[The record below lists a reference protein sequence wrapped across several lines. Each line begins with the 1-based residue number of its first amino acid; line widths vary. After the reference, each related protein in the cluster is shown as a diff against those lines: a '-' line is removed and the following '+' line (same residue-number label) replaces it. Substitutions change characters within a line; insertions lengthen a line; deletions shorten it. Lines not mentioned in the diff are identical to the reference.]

1 MNSRLELGRIAG
13 IPISIDMFFMLI
25 LFIFSY
31 PYFTTGDS
39 QMMSMGLLII
49 AGIIVSILLHELG
62 HAVAAWAFKVR
73 VQQIDLTG
81 LGGVIQFGSS
91 LPRGG
96 FKRAAIYLAGPA
108 VNFALS
114 LACAALAGVA
124 ISADKQLVAFV
135 LFQLASINMYL
146 CVFNLL
152 PAFPLDGGHTLDAL
166 LGKVVGPIWA
176 QRVTATL
183 GIIIAVLVSLWAVQS
198 LPNGIFLLLLAFF
211 LAELNWTA
219 LQQVGGF
226 GGRR

>member
-1 MNSRLELGRIAG
+1 MNTRLELGRIAG
-13 IPISIDMFFMLI
+13 IPITLDMFFMLI
-25 LFIFSY
+25 MFIFSY
-31 PYFTTGDS
+31 RYFTSGDS
-39 QMMSMGLLII
+39 QMMSIGLLII
-49 AGIIVSILLHELG
+49 AGIVVSILLHELG
-62 HAVAAWAFKVR
+62 HAFAAWMFNVR

-108 VNFALS
+108 VNYALS
-114 LACAALAGVA
+114 LACSALVGVALA
-124 ISADKQLVAFV
+124 SDKQLVAYV
-135 LFQLASINMYL
+135 LFQLAMINTYL

-183 GIIIAVLVSLWAVQS
+183 GIIIAVLVSLWAIQS

-211 LAELNWTA
+211 LAELNWNA

>member
-1 MNSRLELGRIAG
+1 MNTRLELGSIAG
-13 IPISIDMFFMLI
+13 IPISLDMFFMLI

-31 PYFTTGDS
+31 PYFTSGDS

-49 AGIIVSILLHELG
+49 AGIVASILLHELG

-91 LPRGG
+91 LPKGG

-108 VNFALS
+108 VNFALAF
-114 LACAALAGVA
+114 ACGALAGGA
-124 ISADKQLVAFV
+124 LAADKQLIAYV
-135 LFQLASINMYL
+135 LLQLAMINTYL
-146 CVFNLL
+146 GVFNLL

-166 LGKVVGPIWA
+166 LGKVVGPTWA
-176 QRVTATL
+176 QRVTATFGL
-183 GIIIAVLVSLWAVQS
+183 IIAVLVSLWAIQS

-211 LAELNWTA
+211 LAELNWAA

-226 GGRR
+226 GRRR